1 MTAIT
6 INIPNHEVNFFKK
19 IVTKMGWT
27 YSVVDVVRPAAT
39 PKEKTLAKVD
49 HALAQL
55 RQMKEG
61 QLQGINA
68 EELLNEL

>member
-27 YSVVDVVRPAAT
+27 YGQGGSRFSSAT
-39 PKEKTLAKVD
+39 PN
-49 HALAQL
+49 
-55 RQMKEG
+55 EG
-61 QLQGINA
+61 GA
-68 EELLNEL
+68 TAGH